1 MSHPIDVGSVLG
13 GRYKVT
19 ATVLTSHDQDL
30 VLDGVDQVLN
40 RPVSILVAGP
50 DNTEQV
56 AQSAREVATGER
68 PGNVQVLD
76 LGVTEAATYLITNHT
91 SAADLLDLVVASHA
105 PYVEPF
111 FTDTLGSE
119 IFGQARSH
127 EPEPYDDEENVD
139 AGYINYADN
148 HPGQVDPHRSAAPP
162 VVPRVP
168 PVVPARPPVRPASAP
183 AVGAASA
190 GAAAGA
196 AVAGAAARQQE
207 TAPQPVQPAENR
219 PASGTGNTSA
229 GPAEQASSNTPKVS
243 LWSEDDYSYEDSGH
257 EEAADAAPATRPD
270 RAASA
275 FPSIA
280 RKAAPAAAVP
290 PGRATDDY
298 YDDDDEPEREPR
310 SMRWLV
316 GGLLAVVLI
325 AGLVFAVTNLGSLFK
340 SGPEANPSPKT
351 AITTGPNS
359 GTPTQNPSSAPPA
372 APPVIENITRQGD
385 FDFAA
390 TYDVDL
396 VKAFDGNAASYWS
409 DMEFATEGWGGLAT
423 DGVPLFVKLKS
434 PATVSSVTLTQLG
447 ASGGN
452 ISVFTNDRPSMDGA
466 KLVGTNS
473 FTSTDLTMPLAEP
486 VRAQYVIISIK
497 TLPKLAA
504 PKTRYS
510 YGIRLAEIKIQ

>member
-1 MSHPIDVGSVLG
+1 VSHPIDVGSVLG

-19 ATVLTSHDQDL
+19 ATVLTSHDHDL

-68 PGNVQVLD
+68 PGSVQVLD

-91 SAADLLDLVVASHA
+91 SAADLLDLVVASDA

-139 AGYINYADN
+139 AGYINYSAN
-148 HPGQVDPHRSAAPP
+148 HPSQVDPYRSAPP
-162 VVPRVP
+162 VP
-168 PVVPARPPVRPASAP
+168 PVVPPRPPIRPATRPASGP
-183 AVGAASA
+183 VR
-190 GAAAGA
+190 AAAGTGVA
-196 AVAGAAARQQE
+196 AGTVDGAAAARQHG
-207 TAPQPVQPAENR
+207 TAPQPVQPAER
-219 PASGTGNTSA
+219 ESGSEAGASGRPQNGA
-229 GPAEQASSNTPKVS
+229 DATPKVS
-243 LWSEDDYSYEDSGH
+243 LWSEDDYSYDDQDTGYNDAA
-257 EEAADAAPATRPD
+257 EEARPATQSN
-270 RAASA
+270 RAAAA
-275 FPSIA
+275 FPSLA
-280 RKAAPAAAVP
+280 RKTSPAAAVP
-290 PGRATDDY
+290 PSGDSDAY
-298 YDDDDEPEREPR
+298 DDDEPEREPR

-325 AGLVFAVTNLGSLFK
+325 AGLVFALTNLGSLFQ
-340 SGPEANPSPKT
+340 SAPQANPTPNS
-351 AITTGPNS
+351 AGTTGPVTE
-359 GTPTQNPSSAPPA
+359 TPTAKPSSAPPA
-372 APPVIENITRQGD
+372 VPPAIEDITRQGD

-434 PATVSSVTLTQLG
+434 PATVSSITLTQLG

-452 ISVFTNDRPSMDGA
+452 LSVYTNDRPSLDGA

-473 FTSTDLTMPLAEP
+473 FTSTDLTMPLAKP
-486 VRAQYVIISIK
+486 VEAQYVIVSIK

-504 PKTRYS
+504 PKTRFG
-510 YGIRLAEIKIQ
+510 YGIRLAEIKVQ